1 MIILCSLANNNEMG
15 VMGRSDESDLSARS
29 DFSDFFGQGRVVS
42 GQGSGAMRVASE
54 SRSSESWGRVAQPR
68 NWLSEISTEVSRLR

>member
-1 MIILCSLANNNEMG
+1 MMGRMGVMGMMG
-15 VMGRSDESDLSARS
+15 VMGRSDESDLAARS

-42 GQGSGAMRVASE
+42 GQGRGVMRRVSE
-54 SRSSESWGRVAQPR
+54 SRSSESWGTVAQPR